1 VVDAAGDQRRRGHHR
16 CAEQGGRPGGD
27 RGQAP
32 RLPLPAR
39 TSLPDLDQNQEHS
52 SNLGRHLRLDPGEGN
67 RAGQIGSLL
76 LGVYGDNGFEYA
88 GHVGTGFTQAAL
100 ARLQKLL
107 EPLRIDQS
115 PLDTPVPRAHAK
127 GAVWL
132 QPVTVAEVDFTECTK
147 AGALR
152 HPSFKGIR
160 DDYDPMKVTRD

>member
-1 VVDAAGDQRRRGHHR
+1 
-16 CAEQGGRPGGD
+16 
-27 RGQAP
+27 
-32 RLPLPAR
+32 
-39 TSLPDLDQNQEHS
+39 
-52 SNLGRHLRLDPGEGN
+52 
-67 RAGQIGSLL
+67 
-76 LGVYGDNGFEYA
+76 
-88 GHVGTGFTQAAL
+88 L

-132 QPVTVAEVDFTECTK
+132 QPVTLAEVDFTECTK

-160 DDYDPMKVTRD
+160 DDYDPMEVTRD